1 MRKTAQLG
9 VLLSFTL
16 ILGYVESMI
25 PFSFGIPGMKLGLA
39 NLGIV
44 CTLYLWSDKEA
55 ICIDLLRIILTAFLF
70 GNMTM
75 MMYSLAGGMLSVI
88 AMIIMKRFSCFSS
101 TGVSMGGGVFHNI
114 GQVCVAYFVV
124 HTVGLLYYLP
134 FLMIS
139 GLVTGFL
146 IGIVHH
152 AIHDRLRMIIRTGDI

>member
-16 ILGYVESMI
+16 ILGYIESMI

-70 GNMTM
+70 CNMTM
-75 MMYSLAGGMLSVI
+75 MMYSLAGSLLSCI
-88 AMIIMKRFSCFSS
+88 K
-101 TGVSMGGGVFHNI
+101 
-114 GQVCVAYFVV
+114 
-124 HTVGLLYYLP
+124 
-134 FLMIS
+134 FL
-139 GLVTGFL
+139 
-146 IGIVHH
+146 
-152 AIHDRLRMIIRTGDI
+152 